1 VAQRKDA
8 NYIERMQK
16 RSREDEPT
24 RRSEPYFPDRSDL
37 TYGPET
43 LGEACATL
51 CDRRRRRRADEFAD
65 LRRAFINLK
74 RGA

>member
-1 VAQRKDA
+1 VAQRKDSSF
-8 NYIERMQK
+8 IERMQK

-43 LGEACATL
+43 IGESCAAL
-51 CDRRRRRRADEFAD
+51 CDQQRRRLAKQFAD
-65 LRRAFINLK
+65 LRRTFFRLK
-74 RGA
+74 KGA